1 MRRKLTVLGITLA
14 MAAAF
19 AGCSADAVK
28 DTKPAEAV
36 TVEETKEKQEDKTVE
51 TTTEAPATE
60 APATEAPSTEAQ
72 KEETKNAE
80 VAKSETKDAK
90 EVKTEAKADTP
101 KQEKKS
107 EETAAADASD
117 KAAAVAEE
125 SQESGD
131 FIKDM
136 GIQGSWR
143 GSIYTRVS
151 ASFAEDGAG
160 YLAEVRWSGSYNEEK
175 IWTMSLSYDSTTGKY
190 SYSDAQVCDRTY
202 ADDGTYTDEILSNGG
217 TGFFYLVDGTQL
229 FWHDDENV
237 AEYDEIA
244 LDFE

>member
-1 MRRKLTVLGITLA
+1 MRRKLTVLGITLV

-51 TTTEAPATE
+51 TTTEVPVTE
-60 APATEAPSTEAQ
+60 APVTEEPSTEAQ
-72 KEETKNAE
+72 KEESKNAE

-90 EVKTEAKADTP
+90 EVKTEAVNT
-101 KQEKKS
+101 
-107 EETAAADASD
+107 ADASD

-125 SQESGD
+125 PQTSGD

-136 GIQGSWR
+136 GIQGNWH
-143 GSIYTRVS
+143 GAVYTRVT

-160 YLAEVRWSGSYNEEK
+160 YMAEIHWSGSYNEEE
-175 IWTMSLSYDSTTGKY
+175 IWTMSLSYDSSTGKY
-190 SYSDAQVCDRTY
+190 SYSDAQVCDRTF
-202 ADDGTYTDEILSNGG
+202 ADDGSYTDEIISNGG
-217 TGFFYLVDGTQL
+217 TGFFHLFDGSQL
-229 FWHDDENV
+229 YWHDDKIV
-237 AEYDEIA
+237 GEYDEIA